1 MLNLILLPF
10 KPIGIALACII
21 AIVSIAARAEPDAC
35 AAKRAAVRTY
45 SESVAGYL
53 AGPNL
58 DREAVL
64 SLLRPY
70 EHIACN

>member
-1 MLNLILLPF
+1 MNPIKWAALLPV
-10 KPIGIALACII
+10 IALGCLIGPVSTI
-21 AIVSIAARAEPDAC
+21 AVRSEPDAC
-35 AAKRAAVRTY
+35 AARRAAVRTY

-58 DREAVL
+58 DREAVM